1 MKKLYLLLTL
11 LCMSV
16 GAWAQT
22 NVTLDNGSYM
32 TVSADQKTI
41 TVHAFNEG
49 DLIALMNKNAVD
61 VHNNGAITFIF
72 GNDCKIGVDDLKKF
86 TTNWYGRNSRLDFYE
101 IALGEG
107 AKMSLSEIDAV
118 ITEGFSKNSTTA
130 SSISPLKGIVLPKG
144 SSLGTSSVVF
154 PANYGSMS
162 SVGEFAC
169 RYVTEGNIAVIH
181 AYNQYDQNA
190 QTEFENAAN
199 ILFSHSD
206 VEENVE
212 ILMASTNK
220 DVALNVAG
228 TIVEQEHITSI
239 IITKDEMVFAPTG
252 NASILVNTQE
262 AGDFSTAVLKT
273 NVEYTPTEKLTV
285 VGPVN
290 GDDILAINS
299 FEGYGPRVL
308 DLSKATGLTAED
320 IAKLANKDI
329 EYVFL
334 PDGFTEVNEEVLA
347 NLIQAEGGKFK
358 AALAEDHTSLSAY
371 AYVNV
376 AGSLPDLTVYTMEPN
391 ILKRVSDGPVNP
403 TNWKISGNLN
413 NHDINIASW
422 QATAEE
428 QNALPSIVTKLDLHD
443 AVFANNED
451 MIYSYYADN
460 LTEAILPVSAS
471 VTDIPDNCFNNCQKL
486 TTICIP
492 SNIENIG
499 ASAFSDC
506 QNLHSITTTAYE
518 GDDADIIT
526 DHGEGRFTFSSNLK
540 SIGSGAFWNA
550 DTYLT
555 DVYVLAT
562 TAPKCAAGAFDDS
575 NTYGNN
581 GFDPEHP
588 ITRDNYNNQGK
599 VITILHYPNT
609 VTAAEEAKYTD
620 VTRQYS
626 IVDEEHNTDGDGN
639 VLIWPTHA
647 EFGQAYTQ
655 ATTGVLWDGTTAYDQ
670 DYQGWHE
677 FVLSGNHNP
686 ANDDPSW
693 NFSNIKDNDWWTLC
707 VPFDMTKAQFTSV
720 FGGGAGA
727 PIVKTMDRVV
737 RNSDNNKITVYFD
750 TDLYAAATGDND
762 IVIKKHESYLIKPY
776 MDDAKLAQAAR
787 VFSDAELKPE
797 GGVWPILRTKLAE
810 KQGAVEEAES
820 YNYTFMGGYI
830 DAPRPAY
837 CYYLGVKDG
846 KAAFKWQTTASTK
859 NSWKAYTSIIVVGRA
874 GEKATDSEELN
885 TTSEHNAK
893 VQIDKHAEV
902 TKDGE
907 NYYFSF
913 LNDLDDFATSA
924 GVKEMSLSFV
934 SVDEDGNAT
943 AITRVNGEEFDGK
956 ANAVY
961 SISGQNMGNSV
972 NGLAKGMYIING
984 KKYMVK

>member
-16 GAWAQT
+16 GTWAQT
-22 NVTLDNGSYM
+22 EVRLDNGSYLA
-32 TVSADQKTI
+32 VSADQKTI
-41 TVHAFNEG
+41 TVHALNEG
-49 DLIALMNKNAVD
+49 DLIALMEKNAVD
-61 VHNNGAITFIF
+61 MYNSGVLTFIF
-72 GNDCKIGVDDLKKF
+72 GNDCKIGVNDLKKF
-86 TTNWYGRNSRLDFYE
+86 TTNWYGINCRLDFYE
-101 IALGEG
+101 IALGNN

-118 ITEGFSKNSTTA
+118 ISEGFSKNSTNA
-130 SSISPLKGIVLPKG
+130 SSITPLKGIVLPKG

-154 PANYGSMS
+154 PVNGNSMS

-181 AYNQYDQNA
+181 AYNQYHSNA
-190 QTEFENAAN
+190 QTEFVTAAN

-206 VEENVE
+206 VDQNVE

-252 NASILVNTQE
+252 NASILVNTQ
-262 AGDFSTAVLKT
+262 AVGDFSTAVLKT
-273 NVEYTPTEKLTV
+273 NVEYTPTEKLTA
-285 VGPVN
+285 VGPAN

-334 PDGFTEVNEEVLA
+334 PDGFTEVNAEVLA

-358 AALAEDHTSLSAY
+358 AAYAEDHTTRSAY
-371 AYVNV
+371 AYVKE
-376 AGSLPDLTVYTMEPN
+376 AGSLPGLTMYTMSPN
-391 ILKRVSDGPVNP
+391 IFQRTAGSDYP

-413 NHDINIASW
+413 NHDINTVNNQLSEAD
-422 QATAEE
+422 
-428 QNALPSIVTKLDLHD
+428 QNALPGIVTKLDLHD
-443 AVFANNED
+443 AVFANNAD

-471 VTDIPDNCFNNCQKL
+471 VTDIPDDCFRECQKL

-499 ASAFSDC
+499 DNAFYDC
-506 QNLHSITTTAYE
+506 NHLESITTTAYT
-518 GDDADIIT
+518 GDDEDIIT
-526 DHGEGRFTFSSNLK
+526 NNGYGTFTFSSNLK
-540 SIGSGAFWNA
+540 SIGTGAFWGA
-550 DTYLT
+550 DVHLT

-655 ATTGVLWDGTTAYDQ
+655 ATQGLLWDGTTTYDT

-677 FVLSGNHNP
+677 FVLSGNHDPENP
-686 ANDDPSW
+686 DPSW
-693 NFSNIKDNDWWTLC
+693 NFSKIKDNDWWTLC
-707 VPFDMTKAQFTSV
+707 VPFNMTKKQFTDV
-720 FGGGAGA
+720 FGGGAGD
-727 PIVKTMDRVV
+727 PIIKTMDRVV

-750 TDLYAAATGDND
+750 TDLYAAATGDDD

-859 NSWKAYTSIIVVGRA
+859 NSWKAYTSIIVVGLV
-874 GEKATDSEELN
+874 GEKATDSETLN
-885 TTSEHNAK
+885 TTSEHNAN
-893 VQIDKHAEV
+893 VQIDKHAEE
-902 TKDGE
+902 TINGE

-934 SVDEDGNAT
+934 SVDEEGNAT